1 MEPRDLVGS
10 ARPKAA
16 EIQGGRA
23 EPNEDDRERTGGIGL
38 ARSDDVIN
46 GAISEGEGLEEQG
59 EGLLE
64 EQEFSIKEASFQEG
78 SLKLKIQTTKRTKKP
93 PKNLENYICPP
104 EIRMTIRPPAGE
116 GRVGRQG
123 RTGGGGAGRGL
134 KEEERGPPR
143 KRTYERQFRM
153 PDQREGGLLQLL
165 EDHTPPKHQPR
176 GALLHSHTL
185 SHTQQT
191 LHTLTQQSQ
200 HTLTHQHQ
208 LTPDW
213 ITPCSAPSASPTV
226 DSEPARELAGAS
238 RSSLLNPN
246 LPFPQTA
253 AQSPSPQRSLTPD
266 LQLPVVTDASILNL
280 TSLSRGRG
288 LQEVSEQ
295 LFGNIKR
302 KYGRKDS
309 QRMLCNPH
317 SAETPWG
324 RQTEKGVDSPT
335 TPEERQK
342 YRQEEAS
349 LRFHEEREE
358 RRKEERAIIGRREDE
373 EDRGMPMLTDEGK
386 GRKRRRRRSFDESF
400 SMEEQS
406 EQPQDSDTTERSQPR
421 PPEPKVAHK
430 MDTHKNESR
439 LGSQAEINGERTEK
453 GDKEEKREK
462 GERVDRTER
471 GETVVSG
478 PDPESSFSPNRMKKN
493 PVGRPKTS
501 TDSHKHREPIHNHIP
516 SPNRIT
522 NPRLPSP
529 NPSPSPRP
537 SISPSLS
544 PKPRANISPSPSP
557 RPRTNLSPS
566 PSPRPRTTL
575 SPSPS
580 PSTTFTASPSSRTTK
595 TKDRWSYLKARSPP
609 ILTLPQRDNRGTP
622 STMAEPPSAFP
633 ITPSSPLYT
642 NTDSLTVHTP
652 IKRKRGRPKKQP
664 LLTVETIHEGTSTSP
679 PSPLAQQASAGLSRR
694 RKTHMLTTLAQ
705 MASTTTSANSNSLKL
720 KRGRGHSGP
729 VNKMKLGK
737 VQSILNEILS
747 GSSQNGSLALKSSSA
762 PVTSAMSAMA
772 STIEARLGKQ
782 INVSKRG
789 TIYIGK
795 KRGRKPRAETQ
806 GSNPPRATRDKPPV
820 PVSISSLYESLLV
833 PSTTSSPSS
842 SAPSLRASHSDATM
856 PSLQPISAL
865 PSKPP
870 GRGFLS
876 GGWKLSP
883 PRLLANSPSH
893 LSEGASVKE
902 VTLSPISE
910 SHSEETIPSDS
921 GIGTDNN
928 STSDQTEKGPASR
941 RRYSFDL
948 CGFEAVEAAALEASS
963 RGSRAR
969 CERQGVTVDNFL
981 SQQEKKQKHHRRKRK
996 CLQSRDHLHFLSEL
1010 EEVVVKLQ
1018 QLRVSHRR
1026 YTCYPQHP
1034 YPSIFR
1040 LNFHHYYPVT
1050 YDSYPCDS
1058 GPYLRRSAD
1067 LKVKRRR
1074 GRPAKA
1080 SEPITTKLP
1089 FVQGYGYPLAGGNY
1103 YAAPYAMPYAPPLS
1117 LGYFPPA
1124 PPLYLPHHSLG
1135 PAPPSPFMR
1144 PAVPPPKAFHS
1155 KLQAGAKLRGSSG
1168 PLQGSVRGEGLGSM
1182 GGGSA
1187 GGLGGVRLHKRKHK
1201 HKHKHKDE
1209 PLLSPRDRQE
1219 LGGLFSGAKTNARL
1233 SMLSDRRDLANQGSS
1248 KRLEK
1253 QRGSGRGSS
1262 LGSSLGMFESDHLS
1276 SHSLADSQFHSHQS
1290 GQPINSF
1297 MSSYSSQSQRPEL
1310 ASDLFLGS
1318 REEECSGRSRKRGHA
1333 VFGEQGLMSFQNA
1346 RQEPGQ
1352 MTQCSSPSLTGVPSK
1367 RRYKRREVEQ
1377 IQKEVRRMCSLS
1389 NVLSSQR
1396 NFEHVQ
1402 KILRVKRLQ
1411 RQAKTGNNVIK
1422 RRPGRPRKQPLE
1434 ESEPTS
1440 QRDEGRFDGRGL
1452 DTSVSRRGDGR
1463 TLGMPVL
1470 ERCVDIPGRRSLRP
1484 TLTPEPLEFSNHD
1497 SISAAI
1503 ETVVH
1508 QARSVPPLA
1517 RGGKRRGR
1525 GRRRDELWDPSTQ

>member
-10 ARPKAA
+10 ARPKEADLK
-16 EIQGGRA
+16 GGRA
-23 EPNEDDRERTGGIGL
+23 GPNEEDQEGAGSTGLVRG
-38 ARSDDVIN
+38 DDVIN

-59 EGLLE
+59 EGLME
-64 EQEFSIKEASFQEG
+64 EQEFSIKEASFKEG

-93 PKNLENYICPP
+93 PKSLENYICPP
-104 EIRMTIRPPAGE
+104 EIRMTIRPPMGE
-116 GRVGRQG
+116 GKGGRQG
-123 RTGGGGAGRGL
+123 RTGGGAGAGRAP
-134 KEEERGPPR
+134 KDEERGPPR

-153 PDQREGGLLQLL
+153 PEQREGGLLQLL
-165 EDHTPPKHQPR
+165 GDHTPPKHQLR
-176 GALLHSHTL
+176 SSLLPAHAP

-191 LHTLTQQSQ
+191 Q
-200 HTLTHQHQ
+200 HTLAQKFQHTHAHQHQ
-208 LTPDW
+208 ISPDW
-213 ITPCSAPSASPTV
+213 ITSTAPSASPAHPA
-226 DSEPARELAGAS
+226 DSEPARDLAGAS
-238 RSSLLNPN
+238 RSSLLDPTQ
-246 LPFPQTA
+246 PFSRTA
-253 AQSPSPQRSLTPD
+253 TQSPSPQRSLTPD

-317 SAETPWG
+317 GADTLWG
-324 RQTEKGVDSPT
+324 RQPEKGSESPT
-335 TPEERQK
+335 NSEERQK
-342 YRQEEAS
+342 YRQEETS
-349 LRFHEEREE
+349 ERFHEEREE
-358 RRKEERAIIGRREDE
+358 RRKEERERMVAGRKGDE
-373 EDRGMPMLTDEGK
+373 EDRGMPMLAEEGK
-386 GRKRRRRRSFDESF
+386 GRKRRRRPSFDESF
-400 SMEEQS
+400 SREEQS
-406 EQPQDSDTTERSQPR
+406 QQRTLDSDTTEKHQPG

-430 MDTHKNESR
+430 RDIIETHKNDSR
-439 LGSQAEINGERTEK
+439 LTSQADISGERIEKAERAEK
-453 GDKEEKREK
+453 GDKREK

-471 GETVVSG
+471 GEMATSG
-478 PDPESSFSPNRMKKN
+478 PDHESDLSANRIKKN
-493 PVGRPKTS
+493 PVGRAKIGADTL
-501 TDSHKHREPIHNHIP
+501 KLRESHNHI
-516 SPNRIT
+516 NKANLNM

-529 NPSPSPRP
+529 NPSPSPRG
-537 SISPSLS
+537 SISPTPS
-544 PKPRANISPSPSP
+544 PKPRPNISPSPSP
-557 RPRTNLSPS
+557 KSRTDLSPS
-566 PSPRPRTTL
+566 PSHSTS
-575 SPSPS
+575 SP
-580 PSTTFTASPSSRTTK
+580 ASSRPTK
-595 TKDRWSYLKARSPP
+595 ASDRWSYLKAKSHAS
-609 ILTLPQRDNRGTP
+609 LTSPQRDNLGSP
-622 STMAEPPSAFP
+622 STLAEPPSAFP

-679 PSPLAQQASAGLSRR
+679 PSPLAQESTAGLNRR
-694 RKTHMLTTLAQ
+694 RKTHTLNPLAQ
-705 MASTTTSANSNSLKL
+705 MASTTTNTSSSSLKL
-720 KRGRGHSGP
+720 KRGRGHSRP

-737 VQSILNEILS
+737 MQSILNEILS
-747 GSSQNGSLALKSSSA
+747 GSSQNGTLALKSSSA
-762 PVTSAMSAMA
+762 PVTTAMSAMA

-806 GSNPPRATRDKPPV
+806 GSNLSKTTKDKPPIS
-820 PVSISSLYESLLV
+820 VSTSSLYESPAV
-833 PSTTSSPSS
+833 PSATSSPSS
-842 SAPSLRASHSDATM
+842 TVPSIRAAHSDATM

-865 PSKPP
+865 PSKPA

-928 STSDQTEKGPASR
+928 STSDQTEKGHASR

-948 CGFEAVEAAALEASS
+948 CGFEAAEAAALEASN

-969 CERQGVTVDNFL
+969 CERQVTAVDNFL

-1026 YTCYPQHP
+1026 FTCYPQHP

-1040 LNFHHYYPVT
+1040 LNFHHYYPIT

-1058 GPYLRRSAD
+1058 SSYLRRSAD
-1067 LKVKRRR
+1067 LKAKRRR
-1074 GRPAKA
+1074 GRPAKT
-1080 SEPITTKLP
+1080 SEPITSKLP

-1124 PPLYLPHHSLG
+1124 PPFYLPHHSLG

-1155 KLQAGAKLRGSSG
+1155 SGLSKLQPGAKLRSASG
-1168 PLQGSVRGEGLGSM
+1168 PLQGPSVRGEGLGSL
-1182 GGGSA
+1182 GSGSA
-1187 GGLGGVRLHKRKHK
+1187 GGLAGVRLHKKKHK

-1209 PLLSPRDRQE
+1209 PLLSSRDRQE

-1233 SMLSDRRDLANQGSS
+1233 NMLSERRDFASQGSS
-1248 KRLEK
+1248 KHLEK
-1253 QRGSGRGSS
+1253 QRGNGRGSG
-1262 LGSSLGMFESDHLS
+1262 LGSSLGIFESDQLS
-1276 SHSLADSQFHSHQS
+1276 THSLADSQFHSRQT
-1290 GQPINSF
+1290 GQPIKSF
-1297 MSSYSSQSQRPEL
+1297 MSSYSSQSQRSES

-1318 REEECSGRSRKRGHA
+1318 REDDCGGRNRRTRLT
-1333 VFGEQGLMSFQNA
+1333 VFGDQGLMSFQTA

-1352 MTQCSSPSLTGVPSK
+1352 MNECPSPSLTGVPSK

-1377 IQKEVRRMCSLS
+1377 IQKDVRRMHSL
-1389 NVLSSQR
+1389 

-1402 KILRVKRLQ
+1402 KILRAKRLQ

-1434 ESEPTS
+1434 ESEPTN
-1440 QRDEGRFDGRGL
+1440 RREEEWADGRSL
-1452 DTSVSRRGDGR
+1452 DMLASRRGDGR

-1470 ERCVDIPGRRSLRP
+1470 ERCDNLPGRQSLRP
-1484 TLTPEPLEFSNHD
+1484 SLTPEPLEFSNHD
-1497 SISAAI
+1497 SISATI

-1508 QARSVPPLA
+1508 QARSVLPQA
-1517 RGGKRRGR
+1517 KVGKRRGR
-1525 GRRRDELWDPSTQ
+1525 GHSRDELWAPTSQ

>member
-10 ARPKAA
+10 ARPKEA
-16 EIQGGRA
+16 ELQGGRVG
-23 EPNEDDRERTGGIGL
+23 PNEEDQQGAGGISL

-104 EIRMTIRPPAGE
+104 EIRMTIRPPVGE
-116 GRVGRQG
+116 GKGARQG
-123 RTGGGGAGRGL
+123 RAGGGVGAGRSQ
-134 KEEERGPPR
+134 KDEERGPPR

-153 PDQREGGLLQLL
+153 PEQREGGLLQLL
-165 EDHTPPKHQPR
+165 GDHTPPKHQLR
-176 GALLHSHTL
+176 SSLLPAHTL

-191 LHTLTQQSQ
+191 QNLTQQFQ
-200 HTLTHQHQ
+200 HTHAHQHQ
-208 LTPDW
+208 INPDW
-213 ITPCSAPSASPTV
+213 ITSTAPSASPANPA

-238 RSSLLNPN
+238 RSALLDPAQA
-246 LPFPQTA
+246 FSRTA
-253 AQSPSPQRSLTPD
+253 ARSPSPQRSLTPD

-317 SAETPWG
+317 SADTPWG
-324 RQTEKGVDSPT
+324 RQPEKGSESPT
-335 TPEERQK
+335 NSEERQK
-342 YRQEEAS
+342 YRQEEAAE
-349 LRFHEEREE
+349 RFIEEREE
-358 RRKEERAIIGRREDE
+358 RRKEERERAIAGRRGDE
-373 EDRGMPMLTDEGK
+373 EDRGMPMLTEEGK
-386 GRKRRRRRSFDESF
+386 GRKRRRRPSFDESF
-400 SMEEQS
+400 SVEEQS
-406 EQPQDSDTTERSQPR
+406 QQRQDSDTTEMHQPG

-430 MDTHKNESR
+430 MDTHKNDSR
-439 LGSQAEINGERTEK
+439 LTSQADVSRERIEKAERADK
-453 GDKEEKREK
+453 GDKREK
-462 GERVDRTER
+462 GERVDRAER
-471 GETVVSG
+471 GEMVTGVS
-478 PDPESSFSPNRMKKN
+478 DPESALGANRVKKN
-493 PVGRPKTS
+493 PVGRPRIS
-501 TDSHKHREPIHNHIP
+501 TDTLKHREPTHSHVNK
-516 SPNRIT
+516 PNLHT

-529 NPSPSPRP
+529 NPSPSPRG
-537 SISPSLS
+537 SVSPSPS
-544 PKPRANISPSPSP
+544 PKSRAHISPSPSP
-557 RPRTNLSPS
+557 RPRVALSPS
-566 PSPRPRTTL
+566 PSH
-575 SPSPS
+575 
-580 PSTTFTASPSSRTTK
+580 STSSTASSRPTK
-595 TKDRWSYLKARSPP
+595 AKDRWSYLKAKSHAS
-609 ILTLPQRDNRGTP
+609 LTSAQRDIRGSP
-622 STMAEPPSAFP
+622 STLADPPSAFP

-679 PSPLAQQASAGLSRR
+679 PSPLAQETAAGLNRR
-694 RKTHMLTTLAQ
+694 RKTHTLNTLVQ

-720 KRGRGHSGP
+720 KRGRGHSRP
-729 VNKMKLGK
+729 VSKMKLGK
-737 VQSILNEILS
+737 MQNILNEILS
-747 GSSQNGSLALKSSSA
+747 GSSQNGALALKSSSA

-806 GSNPPRATRDKPPV
+806 GSNPPKATRDKPPLS
-820 PVSISSLYESLLV
+820 VSSSLYESPAV

-842 SAPSLRASHSDATM
+842 SAPSVRASHSDATM

-865 PSKPP
+865 PSKPL

-948 CGFEAVEAAALEASS
+948 CGFEAAEAAALEASS
-963 RGSRAR
+963 RGSRTR
-969 CERQGVTVDNFL
+969 CERQVTAVDSFL

-1010 EEVVVKLQ
+1010 EEVVLKLQ

-1050 YDSYPCDS
+1050 YDSYSCDS
-1058 GPYLRRSAD
+1058 SSYLRRSAD
-1067 LKVKRRR
+1067 LKAKRRR

-1080 SEPITTKLP
+1080 SEPITSKLP

-1124 PPLYLPHHSLG
+1124 PPFYLPHHSLG

-1144 PAVPPPKAFHS
+1144 PAVPPPKAFHPSGHS
-1155 KLQAGAKLRGSSG
+1155 KLQPGAKIRSASG
-1168 PLQGSVRGEGLGSM
+1168 PLQGPSVRGEGLGSL
-1182 GGGSA
+1182 GSGSA
-1187 GGLGGVRLHKRKHK
+1187 GGLAGVRLHKRKHK

-1209 PLLSPRDRQE
+1209 PLLSLRDRQD

-1233 SMLSDRRDLANQGSS
+1233 SMLSDRRDLASQGSS
-1248 KRLEK
+1248 KHLEK

-1262 LGSSLGMFESDHLS
+1262 LGSSLGMFESDQLS
-1276 SHSLADSQFHSHQS
+1276 THSLADSKFHSRQTR
-1290 GQPINSF
+1290 QPINSF
-1297 MSSYSSQSQRPEL
+1297 MSSYSSQSQRSES

-1318 REEECSGRSRKRGHA
+1318 REDECGGRSRKTRLS
-1333 VFGEQGLMSFQNA
+1333 VFGDQGLMSFQTA

-1352 MTQCSSPSLTGVPSK
+1352 MNKCSSPSLTGVPSK

-1377 IQKEVRRMCSLS
+1377 IQKDVRRMHSL
-1389 NVLSSQR
+1389 

-1402 KILRVKRLQ
+1402 KILRAKRLQ

-1422 RRPGRPRKQPLE
+1422 RRPGRPRKQPIE
-1434 ESEPTS
+1434 ESELTNS
-1440 QRDEGRFDGRGL
+1440 REEDRANGRGL
-1452 DTSVSRRGDGR
+1452 DMLASRRGDGR

-1470 ERCVDIPGRRSLRP
+1470 ERCDDLPGRQSLRSS
-1484 TLTPEPLEFSNHD
+1484 LTPEPLEFSKND
-1497 SISAAI
+1497 SISATI

-1508 QARSVPPLA
+1508 QARSVPPLTK
-1517 RGGKRRGR
+1517 GGKRRGR
-1525 GRRRDELWDPSTQ
+1525 GHSRDELWAPSSQ